1 MTTRIDF
8 DQRVATWLER
18 AGPAGIA
25 DDVVDAAFIEADS
38 IGQRRAPWPVG
49 PSRWPGRSIERIPM
63 RVVVV
68 TALVALSIG
77 AALVVAGG
85 SRDESLVVTPIVSP
99 SPTAAESTA
108 APAVAFPDA
117 LRGSWLATQPDGIS
131 FGTPSGPSTM
141 RLGIGPRTAAV
152 TADNLAGYRI
162 LRSTPGPVGSG
173 AQVVTLVADAPGGLE
188 HVWVDREGP
197 SACAAGDAGTYEWVI
212 RRSDG
217 ADIAAEI
224 GDLLELRLVD
234 DACRARA
241 AVLSRTWV
249 RSLAAPGN
257 GGMGVIP
264 VSSMFVRAV
273 LPPGTYQGDVS
284 ESGGEARSID
294 RTVSLGVM
302 ADPHLPLF
310 SCAPITDPGKPVFDV
325 ESYLAALAGDPVF
338 VVEETRSM
346 SIGGRSGTAVVL
358 RPRSEPGCPDRSAGT
373 DGDPNTPDRVP
384 LYGGAALPPFAGS
397 ITIYVVSVPEHL
409 IGMMI
414 EAPDE
419 PTRHAILGS
428 IGFVDALDE
437 LVANP

>member
-1 MTTRIDF
+1 MTTHIDF

-18 AGPAGIA
+18 AGPAVIA
-25 DDVVDAAFIEADS
+25 DDVVDAAFLEADS

-85 SRDESLVVTPIVSP
+85 SRYESLVVTPMVSP
-99 SPTAAESTA
+99 SPTVAESTA

-141 RLGIGPRTAAV
+141 RLGIGPRSAAV
-152 TADNLAGYRI
+152 TGDNLAGYRI
-162 LRSTPGPVGSG
+162 LRSTPGPAGSG

-188 HVWVDREGP
+188 HVSVDRAGP

-217 ADIAAEI
+217 ADFAAEI
-224 GDLLELRLVD
+224 GDLLELKLVD
-234 DACRARA
+234 DACPARA

-264 VSSMFVRAV
+264 AV
-273 LPPGTYQGDVS
+273 VD
-284 ESGGEARSID
+284 ARSC
-294 RTVSLGVM
+294 G
-302 ADPHLPLF
+302 AAAGHLP
-310 SCAPITDPGKPVFDV
+310 
-325 ESYLAALAGDPVF
+325 
-338 VVEETRSM
+338 
-346 SIGGRSGTAVVL
+346 GR
-358 RPRSEPGCPDRSAGT
+358 
-373 DGDPNTPDRVP
+373 RV
-384 LYGGAALPPFAGS
+384 GVG
-397 ITIYVVSVPEHL
+397 
-409 IGMMI
+409 
-414 EAPDE
+414 
-419 PTRHAILGS
+419 R
-428 IGFVDALDE
+428 
-437 LVANP
+437 

>member
-1 MTTRIDF
+1 MTTHIDF

-18 AGPAGIA
+18 AGPAVIA

-85 SRDESLVVTPIVSP
+85 SRNEWLVVTPMVSP
-99 SPTAAESTA
+99 SPTAAESTT

-117 LRGSWLATQPDGIS
+117 LRGSWLATQPGGIS

-152 TADNLAGYRI
+152 TGDNLAGYRI
-162 LRSTPGPVGSG
+162 LRSTPGPAGSG
-173 AQVVTLVADAPGGLE
+173 AQVVTFVADAPGGLE
-188 HVWVDREGP
+188 HVSVDQAGP

-234 DACRARA
+234 DACPARA

-264 VSSMFVRAV
+264 ASSMLVRAV
-273 LPPGTYQGDVS
+273 LPPGTYQGDES
-284 ESGGEARSID
+284 ESGGEARSTD
-294 RTVSLGVM
+294 RTVSIGVL
-302 ADPHLPLF
+302 ADLHLPLV
-310 SCAPITDPGKPVFDV
+310 SCVPITNPGEPVVDMASFLT
-325 ESYLAALAGDPVF
+325 ELSRDPVLY
-338 VVEETRSM
+338 VEETRSM
-346 SIGGRSGTAVVL
+346 AIGGLPGTAVVL
-358 RPRSEPGCPDRSAGT
+358 RPRSEPECPDRSAGT

-384 LYGGAALPPFAGS
+384 LYAAPDAPRLADP
-397 ITIYVVSVPEHL
+397 ITIYLVSVPEHL
-409 IGMMI
+409 MGIMI

-419 PTRHAILGS
+419 PTRQAILGS
-428 IGFVDALDE
+428 IGFVDSLDE